1 MSYCYLLYSRNNTYI
16 GATVNPDHRLRQH
29 NGEIVGGA
37 KRTKGHVW
45 KRALYV
51 SGFPNWVAALQF
63 EWAWKRKGRG
73 RPGLVGKLLALID
86 LVGEIR
92 STRNAIEFSAWP
104 APPAYHWEAEARL
117 FAEKIEALRYLF
129 PIIPPNILTTNLTN
143 LTNMSLPTLPE
154 LSHTVGLLTLQVS
167 ELNTRLTTALAQI
180 ASGPATVAAPTVA
193 TGATVK
199 KRKSKKATASTASTA
214 AAPESATATAASE
227 SNSASSST
235 SSATETSSKK
245 SKKEKAPKEP
255 KEKATCLAAAEGVVR
270 FSGSTGKSPYI
281 AFSPL
286 YKAEFAVD
294 GKTYGTVENY
304 VQATKYVSTNAELA
318 EQLRTNDK
326 PATLRMAGNAKKY
339 ADIVAPGYDLANAYA
354 TAYAAQFGGNE
365 ALRTVLLSTGS
376 APLEGEYTDAVLGVG
391 VDGAGQN
398 IIGNALMSARS
409 TLSA

>member
-51 SGFPNWVAALQF
+51 SGFPSWVAALQF

-73 RPGLVGKLLALID
+73 RPGLVGKLVALVD
-86 LVGEIR
+86 LVRGVR

-129 PIIPPNILTTNLTN
+129 PITPPNILTNLTN
-143 LTNMSLPTLPE
+143 LTNLTEMSLPTLPE

-167 ELNTRLTTALAQI
+167 ELSTRLNAALAQI
-180 ASGPATVAAPTVA
+180 ASGPAIVAAPTVA
-193 TGATVK
+193 TVTTAK
-199 KRKSKKATASTASTA
+199 KRKSKKATNATESTT
-214 AAPESATATAASE
+214 ESATAAIE
-227 SNSASSST
+227 SNSSSSSS

-255 KEKATCLAAAEGVVR
+255 KEKATCLAAAEGVIR

-304 VQATKYVSTNAELA
+304 VQATKYASSNPELA

-354 TAYAAQFGGNE
+354 TGYAAQFGGNE

-398 IIGNALMSARS
+398 VIGNALMSARS